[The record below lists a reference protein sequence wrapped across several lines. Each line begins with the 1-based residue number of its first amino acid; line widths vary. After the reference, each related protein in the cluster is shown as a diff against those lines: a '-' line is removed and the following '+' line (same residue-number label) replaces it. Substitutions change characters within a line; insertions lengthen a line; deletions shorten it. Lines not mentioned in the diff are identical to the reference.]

1 MNAPPSSP
9 AARRRAARQAESAG
23 DTVSVIVPC
32 FNYGHLLEGCVES
45 VLAQQGVA
53 VEVLVIDDC
62 SEDSTAEV
70 GARLAEADGRVE
82 FRRHRENAGLI
93 ATANEGLA
101 WARGE
106 YVLLL
111 SADDLLVAGAL
122 QRAAMVMAADP
133 RVGLVYGKPLLAREG
148 RPLPEPSG
156 RWRTTK
162 VWRGEDWIR
171 LRCRSGYNCISS
183 PEALARTSVQ
193 RAVGGYDPGCPYSS
207 DLNNW
212 LRIAAVA
219 DVAHVRGIPQAIYRV
234 HASSMSRT
242 QVGGVGDLCAR
253 RDAFEAF
260 FAASGQ
266 LLRDRRG
273 LERSYTRTLAGQ
285 ALWKASRLTDR
296 GGSHAEVEQ
305 LIAFAL
311 ETYPGARG
319 LREWTGL
326 QMRGVIGSRTVLG
339 LPLFTATGA
348 VHRVRGHLGTLRLRH
363 TGV

>member
-1 MNAPPSSP
+1 MRAPPSDP
-9 AARRRAARQAESAG
+9 AARRRAAEQAAG
-23 DTVSVIVPC
+23 ATVSVIVPC
-32 FNYGHLLEGCVES
+32 FNYGHLLEGCVAS
-45 VLAQQGVA
+45 VLAQRGVE

-62 SEDSTAEV
+62 SGDSTAAIGE
-70 GARLAEADGRVE
+70 RLAAADGRVE
-82 FRRHRENAGLI
+82 FRRHARNAGLI

-101 WARGE
+101 WARGQ
-106 YVLLL
+106 YVMLL
-111 SADDLLVAGAL
+111 SADDLLVVGAL
-122 QRAAMVMAADP
+122 ARAAAVMVTNRA
-133 RVGLVYGKPLLAREG
+133 VGLVYGKPLLAHEG

-183 PEALARTSVQ
+183 PEALVRTSVQ

-234 HASSMSRT
+234 HASSMSRS
-242 QVGGVGDLCAR
+242 QVGGIGDLRAR
-253 RDAFEAF
+253 HDAFAAF
-260 FAASGQ
+260 FATSGS
-266 LLRDRRG
+266 LLGDRLG
-273 LERSYTRTLAGQ
+273 LERTAARTLAAQ
-285 ALWKASRLTDR
+285 ALWKASRLIDR
-296 GGSHAEVEQ
+296 GGERGEVEE
-305 LIAFAL
+305 LMAFAL

-319 LREWTGL
+319 LREWKGL
-326 QMRGVIGSRTVLG
+326 QMREWIGSRTALG

-348 VHRVRGHLGTLRLRH
+348 AHRLRGHLGTMRLRN